1 VLGLIWWMWIRV
13 EEEERRRGGAWV
25 EEGDNVD
32 ANSVLGGADTDWG
45 QGRGQETTMWL
56 RDERGDD

>member
-1 VLGLIWWMWIRV
+1 MWIRV
-13 EEEERRRGGAWV
+13 EEEERCRGGAWV